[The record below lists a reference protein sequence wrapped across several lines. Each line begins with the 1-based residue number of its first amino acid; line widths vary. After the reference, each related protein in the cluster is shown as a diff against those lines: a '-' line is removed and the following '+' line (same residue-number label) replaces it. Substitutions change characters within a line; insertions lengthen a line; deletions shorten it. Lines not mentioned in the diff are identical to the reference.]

1 VFVLTEGI
9 VVTYVT
15 RLLAAVACLFV
26 LPAGVCAQDSNAQAG
41 SGTKGQDSGLQ
52 LEWTHRPSLRAGDMF
67 RMDFRLK
74 LQGDFREFSPE
85 DAPPDTFEMS
95 RRRIGIQGNFL
106 KHFEYEVEGELKRDN
121 PWRDV
126 FLNFRYFPDVQ
137 IQAGKFKIP
146 FSLDQLTGE
155 VDQDFV
161 YRSRLGELLAPGR
174 DIGVMVH
181 GRVLHRAFGYQG
193 GVFRHDGDNSI
204 FGDNPGAGHTFAGR
218 VTSMPLR
225 PFARDSPYAELTFG
239 LAMTW
244 GDVPEGLNALRGVSI
259 WDNTF
264 SSDVY
269 VKGRRQRLG
278 LEGSWEP
285 GPFSVKS
292 EYARVSDERLGQGL
306 ADVDLLPLVWQGW
319 YVAGAWVVTG
329 EKRAGGVEPRRPL
342 FQDGIGAIEAAAR
355 YDRLDAA
362 SHASGELPET
372 NPRAVN
378 FDGNGEGI
386 WTIGVNWYVNRWVK
400 IQLNGIRETFDD
412 IDRSPRPGRTTFVTG
427 VCRLQ
432 FVL

>member
-1 VFVLTEGI
+1 VI
-9 VVTYVT
+9 YVT
-15 RLLAAVACLFV
+15 RSLAAVVCLFV
-26 LPAGVCAQDSNAQAG
+26 LPAAVSAQDS
-41 SGTKGQDSGLQ
+41 KGQSDKDQPHGLRI
-52 LEWTHRPSLRAGDMF
+52 EWTHRPSLRAGDML
-67 RMDFRLK
+67 RVDFRLK
-74 LQGDFREFSPE
+74 LQGDFREFSPA
-85 DAPPDTFEMS
+85 DDPPDGFAMS

-106 KHFEYEVEGELKRDN
+106 KHFEYEVERELKRDR

-126 FLNFRYFPDVQ
+126 FLNFRYFRDVQ
-137 IQAGKFKIP
+137 IQAGKFKLP
-146 FSLDQLTGE
+146 YSLDQLTGE

-181 GRVLHRAFGYQG
+181 GSVLHRGLGYQG
-193 GVFRHDGDNSI
+193 GVFRHDGDNAT
-204 FGDNPGAGHTFAGR
+204 FGDNPGAGRTIAAR
-218 VTSMPLR
+218 VTSMPVR
-225 PFARDSPYAELTFG
+225 PFAKDSPLAELTLGF
-239 LAMTW
+239 AMTW

-259 WDNTF
+259 WDTKF

-278 LEGSWEP
+278 VEESWEP

-306 ADVDLLPLVWQGW
+306 LDEDLPPLVWQGW

-342 FQDGIGAIEAAAR
+342 FQGGIGAVEAAGR
-355 YDRLDAA
+355 YDRLEAG
-362 SHASGELPET
+362 SHAPGEPPET
-372 NPRAVN
+372 NQRAVH
-378 FDGNGEGI
+378 FVGNAEGI
-386 WTIGVNWYVNRWVK
+386 WTIGINWYVNRWVK

-412 IDRSPRPGRTTFVTG
+412 IDRSPRPGRDTFMTG

>member
-1 VFVLTEGI
+1 MFVLSEGI
-9 VVTYVT
+9 VVIYVT
-15 RLLAAVACLFV
+15 RALAAAVCL
-26 LPAGVCAQDSNAQAG
+26 LILSTAADAQDS
-41 SGTKGQDSGLQ
+41 KGQTAKGQASGLE

-74 LQGDFREFSPE
+74 LQGDFRDFSPE
-85 DAPPDTFEMS
+85 DNPPDTFEMS

-106 KHFEYEVEGELKRDN
+106 KHFEYEVERELKRER

-204 FGDNPGAGHTFAGR
+204 FGDNPGAGRTFAGR
-218 VTSMPLR
+218 VTSMPFR
-225 PFARDSPYAELTFG
+225 PFAKDSPLAELTLGF
-239 LAMTW
+239 ATTW
-244 GDVPEGLNALRGVSI
+244 GDVPEGLNALRGTSI
-259 WDNTF
+259 WDDKF

-269 VKGRRQRLG
+269 VKGRRQRIG
-278 LEGSWEP
+278 VEESWEP

-292 EYARVSDERLGQGL
+292 EYVRVSDERRAQGL
-306 ADVDLLPLVWQGW
+306 GDVDLPSLVWHGW
-319 YVAGAWVVTG
+319 YVASAWVVTG
-329 EKRAGGVEPRRPL
+329 EKRAGGVEPRSPL
-342 FQDGIGAIEAAAR
+342 FRGGIGAIEAAGR
-355 YDRLDAA
+355 YDRIEAG
-362 SHASGELPET
+362 SYASGDPPET

-378 FDGNGEGI
+378 FVGNGEGI
-386 WTIGVNWYVNRWVK
+386 WTFGINWYVDRWVK

-432 FVL
+432 FVM